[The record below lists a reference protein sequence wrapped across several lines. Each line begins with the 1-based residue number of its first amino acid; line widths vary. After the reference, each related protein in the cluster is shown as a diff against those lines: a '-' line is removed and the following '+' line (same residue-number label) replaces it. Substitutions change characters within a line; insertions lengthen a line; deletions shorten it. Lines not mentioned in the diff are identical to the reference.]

1 MLAGVLAAQSAPH
14 RRPRIALVLEGGG
27 ALGFA
32 HVGVIQYLEEH
43 HIPVDLVVGTSMG
56 GLVGGLY
63 AIGRSPDEIRK
74 LTQDIDW
81 DEVLRGRT
89 AFQHLNFRRKEDRQD
104 FPNRLEFGLKH
115 KKFTFPA
122 GLNSGHQVGLVLDRA
137 TLAYQHNL
145 NFDDFPIPFRCVA
158 TDITAGR
165 EKVFDRGSISQALRA
180 TMSIPGVFAPVTLDG
195 HVYTDGGAVDNLPVD
210 VAKAAGADV
219 VIAAYLDPGP
229 VDPAT
234 YNSMFSI
241 AARNV
246 SIMISANELQNMKA
260 ADVLLSAQLEGFNS
274 FDFKRGSEIIPKG
287 YQAAEKK
294 QQILSGFALN
304 DKDWQAYVGERD
316 AKIQRSVPT
325 PQFLQ
330 VDTTNPDYRR
340 ALKESLAQYVG
351 KPIDPPEL
359 EHSLTQITGGG
370 YMSSVG
376 YSVISKMDQPGL
388 DIRTYPKNYGPPF
401 VNVGI
406 NIDGSNP
413 DNVLFGMA
421 ARLTFLDLGGYRS
434 EWRNNAFFGST
445 YGADSEYY
453 RPFSWRSK
461 FFYAPRIFAASS
473 PFNIYSGRARLFQY
487 RLERDG
493 LGFDLGY
500 AINARSEFRIGEAY
514 QWFKSV
520 RKIGD
525 DTAPDTSQRQA
536 VSSIHYSYFGVDNIA
551 LPQQGLNIDVRGN
564 WFEQQK
570 GFHSFPQAEVKLSY
584 FRPISK
590 NGSLIFTGSAG
601 STFGTSSLD
610 LELQSFSLGGPLRLG
625 AFGENELLGSR
636 YFLAQGGYEHR
647 LLSFSPLLGEGLYVL
662 GLFEAGKVSDPLI
675 NANGFGIEPEVPLDG
690 SFALVA
696 RTAIGPVFIGGS
708 LGNGDHRKW
717 WFGIGRIF

>member
-1 MLAGVLAAQSAPH
+1 M
-14 RRPRIALVLEGGG
+14 VLEGGG

-32 HVGVIQYLEEH
+32 HIGVIRYLEEH

-56 GLVGGLY
+56 GLVAGLY
-63 AIGRSPDEIRK
+63 ATGRSPADIQQ
-74 LTQDIDW
+74 LTGDIDW
-81 DEVLRGRT
+81 DEVLSGRT
-89 AFQHLNFRRKEDRQD
+89 GFQHLNFRRKEDRQD

-145 NFDDFPIPFRCVA
+145 NFDNLPIPFRCVA
-158 TDITAGR
+158 TDITEGQ
-165 EKVFDRGSISQALRA
+165 EKIFDRGSISQALRA
-180 TMSIPGVFAPVTLDG
+180 TMSIPGVFAPVTIDG

-210 VAKAAGADV
+210 VAKQAGADI

-234 YNSMFSI
+234 YNSILSI

-246 SIMISANELQNMKA
+246 SIMISANELHNMKA
-260 ADVLLSAQLEGFNS
+260 ADVLLSADLSGFNS
-274 FDFKRGSEIIPKG
+274 FDFKRGNEIIPKG

-294 QQILSGFALN
+294 RQMLKGFALN
-304 DKDWQAYVGERD
+304 DKDWQEYIAARNAKVQRD
-316 AKIQRSVPT
+316 VPI
-325 PQFLQ
+325 PQFLR
-330 VDTTNPDYRR
+330 VNTTNPDYRR
-340 ALKESLAQYVG
+340 ALTESLAQYVD
-351 KPIDPPEL
+351 KAIDPPQL
-359 EHSLTQITGGG
+359 ENSLTQITGGG
-370 YMSSVG
+370 YMSSLG
-376 YSVISKMDQPGL
+376 YSVTDKLGQPGL
-388 DIRTYPKNYGPPF
+388 DIRTYEKNYGPPF

-406 NIDGSNP
+406 NIDGADP

-434 EWRNNAFFGST
+434 EWRSDAYFGST

-461 FFYAPRIFAASS
+461 FFYAPRIFAGSS
-473 PFNIYSGRARLFQY
+473 PFNIYGGHSRLFQY
-487 RLERDG
+487 RVERDG

-500 AINARSEFRIGEAY
+500 AINARSEFRIGEAL

-525 DTAPDTSQRQA
+525 DTAPDTSQRQV
-536 VSSIHYSYFGVDNIA
+536 VSSMRYRYFGTDNIV
-551 LPQQGLNIDVRGN
+551 LPRRGVNIEASANWYQQSQGYPN
-564 WFEQQK
+564 
-570 GFHSFPQAEVKLSY
+570 FPQAELKVSY
-584 FRPISK
+584 FQPISK
-590 NGSLIFTGSAG
+590 NGSVIFIGSAG

-610 LELQSFSLGGPLRLG
+610 LELQSFSLGGPFRLG

-647 LLSFSPLLGEGLYVL
+647 LLSFSPLLGEGLYAV

-675 NANGFGIEPEVPLDG
+675 NVSGFGLEPDVPLDG

-696 RTAIGPVFIGGS
+696 RTALGPIFVGGS
-708 LGNGDHRKW
+708 VGNGDHRKW
-717 WFGIGRIF
+717 WFGVGHVF